1 MSEGP
6 HGADAPAPPEG
17 TRRVTRKVEP
27 ADAGA
32 RLDVWVTRAARL
44 TSRAAAQR
52 LIAQGNVLVDGAP
65 ATKHHIVHARETV
78 EVNVPP
84 PEPSG
89 VEPQDIPIDVRY
101 EDEHLIVL
109 SKPAG
114 LVVHPAHGHADGTL
128 VNALLAHTDD
138 LAGIGGVERPGI
150 VHRLDRDT
158 SGLML
163 VAKNDRAHASL
174 AAQLKDRTLVREYLA
189 LVHGAPP
196 SDEGIIDAPIARS
209 PRDRKKMGV
218 VHGGRAA
225 RTRFTVEQRLGD
237 FTLLRL
243 KLETG
248 RTHQIR
254 VHLAYLG
261 VPIAGDPV
269 YGGKGDRASLGLERQ
284 FLHAAHLEFDH
295 PATGERMSF
304 DDELPEELE
313 KVLEGLTG

>member
-1 MSEGP
+1 MSEGRRE
-6 HGADAPAPPEG
+6 AQARPAAEEA
-17 TRRVTRKVEP
+17 RHITRKVEP

-32 RLDVWVTRAARL
+32 RLDVWVTHAARL
-44 TSRAAAQR
+44 QSRAAAQR
-52 LIAQGNVLVDGAP
+52 LIEQGNVLVDGAP

-78 EVNVPP
+78 EVTVPP
-84 PEPSG
+84 AEPSG

-163 VAKNDRAHASL
+163 VAKNDLAHASL
-174 AAQLKDRTLVREYLA
+174 AAQLKDRTLAREYLA
-189 LVHGAPP
+189 LVHGTPP
-196 SDEGIIDAPIARS
+196 SEDGIIDAPIARS
-209 PRDRKKMGV
+209 PRDRKKMAV
-218 VHGGRAA
+218 VPGGRAA
-225 RTRFTVEQRLGD
+225 RTRFRVERRLGEY
-237 FTLLRL
+237 TLLRL
-243 KLETG
+243 RLETG

-254 VHLAYLG
+254 VHLAHLR
-261 VPIAGDPV
+261 VPVVGDPV
-269 YGGKGDRASLGLERQ
+269 YGRKGDRAAFGLERQ
-284 FLHAAHLEFDH
+284 FLHAAHLEFDQ
-295 PATGERMSF
+295 PVTGERMAF
-304 DDELPEELE
+304 DDPLPVELQN
-313 KVLEGLTG
+313 VLERLE

>member
-1 MSEGP
+1 MTEP
-6 HGADAPAPPEG
+6 RHI
-17 TRRVTRKVEP
+17 TRKVEP
-27 ADAGA
+27 TDAGK
-32 RLDVWVTRAARL
+32 RLDVWVTHAAHL
-44 TSRAAAQR
+44 HSRTAAQR
-52 LIAQGNVLVDGAP
+52 LIAEGYVLVDGAP

-78 EVNVPP
+78 EVTVPP

-163 VAKNDRAHASL
+163 VAKNDQAHGSL
-174 AAQLKDRTLVREYLA
+174 AAQLGARTLSREYLA

-196 SDEGIIDAPIARS
+196 SDEGVIEAPIGRS
-209 PRDRKKMGV
+209 PGDRKKMAV
-218 VHGGRAA
+218 VQGGREA
-225 RTRFTVEQRLGD
+225 RTRFAVERRLGAC
-237 FTLLRL
+237 TLLRL

-261 VPIAGDPV
+261 VPVVGDPV
-269 YGGKGDRASLGLERQ
+269 YGRKGDRAAFGLERQ
-284 FLHAAHLEFDH
+284 FLHAARLEFDH
-295 PATGERMSF
+295 PVTGERMSF
-304 DDELPEELE
+304 DDALPEELD
-313 KVLEGLTG
+313 KVLQALANG

>member
-6 HGADAPAPPEG
+6 REAEAPAPPEG

-27 ADAGA
+27 GDAGT
-32 RLDVWVTRAARL
+32 RLDVWVTHAARL

-78 EVNVPP
+78 EVTVPP

-174 AAQLKDRTLVREYLA
+174 AAQLKNRTLVREYLA

-218 VHGGRAA
+218 VQGGRAA
-225 RTRFTVEQRLGD
+225 RTRFKVEKRLGD

-254 VHLAYLG
+254 VHLAHLG
-261 VPIAGDPV
+261 VPVVGDPV
-269 YGGKGDRASLGLERQ
+269 YGRKGDRASLGLERQ

-304 DDELPEELE
+304 DDELPGELQA
-313 KVLEGLTG
+313 VLEGLKG